1 MAMPSNELTLPIFAK
16 NNVVTFKQ
24 NRSEASPAFYSGSNS
39 RPKSCRNCL
48 WYSFESMWAIV
59 SFTKLSL

>member
-24 NRSEASPAFYSGSNS
+24 NRSEASQDFYSGGGILAIL
-39 RPKSCRNCL
+39 KS
-48 WYSFESMWAIV
+48 F
-59 SFTKLSL
+59 